1 MGWITWLCPGIN
13 IKRWLLLFAVGVL
26 MCALGLAF
34 FFNYQI
40 MGTAEEDRKSVV

>member
-13 IKRWLLLFAVGVL
+13 IKRWLLLFAAGVL

-40 MGTAEEDRKSVV
+40 MERQRSCCFR